1 MATKKQK
8 PAVAKRV
15 ADRKA
20 FVKDKVASKGITAKQ
35 ARQRFYVQ
43 TRMAELKAAGK
54 TVTPEM
60 RKQLQQKF
68 QSGNVSRQGF
78 AAPKKKTGTTSTT
91 GNKTP
96 VKSTVKTPNSSYM
109 DPKKNGKSAANI
121 SSTRSGINANHA
133 NRSATQVIRNQDA
146 LLPKRTNPSTKY
158 APTYSINQYVRRFEA
173 ATPGKKVVA
182 KKK

>member
-15 ADRKA
+15 AERKA

-68 QSGNVSRQGF
+68 QSGNVSRKGF

-91 GNKTP
+91 KKVVP
-96 VKSTVKTPNSSYM
+96 VKPTSRMDSRGSTGFGKRGMAGQKGYTYTSQSGEKTTSGLNPSRPAYS
-109 DPKKNGKSAANI
+109 
-121 SSTRSGINANHA
+121 RSQI
-133 NRSATQVIRNQDA
+133 IRNVDMNT
-146 LLPKRTNPSTKY
+146 KKKSNPSTTGY
-158 APTYSINQYVRRFEA
+158 RR
-173 ATPGKKVVA
+173 TS
-182 KKK
+182 

>member
-35 ARQRFYVQ
+35 ARQRFFVQ
-43 TRMAELKAAGK
+43 SRMAELKAAGK

-68 QSGNVSRQGF
+68 QSGDVARKGF
-78 AAPKKKTGTTSTT
+78 AAPKKKTGATSKTVTTKKVTAVKPTSRMDSRGSTGFGKRGMATPKSYSYTKQSGEKNTYTMTPDNGANKPAYSRSQIIRNNDMNTKKKSNPSTT
-91 GNKTP
+91 G
-96 VKSTVKTPNSSYM
+96 Y
-109 DPKKNGKSAANI
+109 
-121 SSTRSGINANHA
+121 R
-133 NRSATQVIRNQDA
+133 
-146 LLPKRTNPSTKY
+146 RTS
-158 APTYSINQYVRRFEA
+158 
-173 ATPGKKVVA
+173 
-182 KKK
+182 

>member
-43 TRMAELKAAGK
+43 SRMAELKAAGK

-68 QSGNVSRQGF
+68 QSGNVSRKGF
-78 AAPKKKTGTTSTT
+78 AAPKKNTGTTSTT
-91 GNKTP
+91 GKVVP
-96 VKSTVKTPNSSYM
+96 VKGAVRTPNSSYM
-109 DPKKNGKSAANI
+109 DPKKRPAGKIPNSSYMDPKKTSKSA
-121 SSTRSGINANHA
+121 ST
-133 NRSATQVIRNQDA
+133 Q
-146 LLPKRTNPSTKY
+146 Y
-158 APTYSINQYVRRFEA
+158 APTYSIGQYVRRFEA
-173 ATPGKKVVA
+173 ATPGKKAVA

>member
-20 FVKDKVASKGITAKQ
+20 FVGQKVASKGITAKQ

-68 QSGNVSRQGF
+68 QSGNVARQGF
-78 AAPKKKTGTTSTT
+78 AAPKKKTGTTGATTKSVTPVTKTSVKPTGRMDSRGSTGFGKRGMGPQKGYGYTTQSGKKEKWNIVPPGTPGSLNPAYTRSQIIRNNDMNTKKKSNPSTT
-91 GNKTP
+91 G
-96 VKSTVKTPNSSYM
+96 Y
-109 DPKKNGKSAANI
+109 
-121 SSTRSGINANHA
+121 
-133 NRSATQVIRNQDA
+133 
-146 LLPKRTNPSTKY
+146 
-158 APTYSINQYVRRFEA
+158 RRI
-173 ATPGKKVVA
+173 P
-182 KKK
+182 